1 MLARYPAARGGNL
14 QKEARL
20 ATSLGKRNSLL
31 AGAAALV
38 LTAALAVGCGSN
50 NNNAGNNKNT
60 AAPSATQAAAS
71 VAATTTTAPITA
83 AATTTAPT
91 AAATAAKT
99 ATPAAATSPTASTLS
114 MCPPADM
121 ATSLSGAGSTFDNP
135 LFSKLFDVY
144 NQQCKLQ
151 VNYQSVGSGAGIEQ
165 LTKKTVQFG
174 ATDAP
179 MTDDQVNAAG
189 GNVLHIPVTIG
200 AVPVGYNLPGIK
212 SGLKLSGDVLAKIFL
227 GQIMKWNDPAIKALN
242 AGMNLP
248 DLDIAVAHRSDG
260 SGTTF
265 IFTSYLS
272 AVSPDWK
279 SKVGAATSVEWPAGA
294 GGKGSEGVAGLVK
307 QTPGAIGYFEL
318 AYAVQNNITVAS
330 LQNQAGKFVDP
341 TSDGASAAASGAIAS
356 LPPDLR
362 ATFVNAP
369 GDASYPIA
377 GFSWVVIN
385 ANQSDAKVAQS
396 LVSLL
401 WWVTHDGQKYARDL
415 SYAPLPNQLQR
426 LDEAQLKKVMA
437 AGKPVLAQ

>member
-91 AAATAAKT
+91 AA
-99 ATPAAATSPTASTLS
+99 TSPTASTLS

-165 LTKKTVQFG
+165 LTKKTVNFG

-179 MTDDQVNAAG
+179 MTDDQIKAAG
-189 GNVLHIPVTIG
+189 GDILHIPVTIG
-200 AVPVGYNLPGIK
+200 PVSVAYNLPGVK
-212 SGLKLSGDVLAKIFL
+212 SGLKLSGVVLAKIYL
-227 GQIMKWNDPAIKALN
+227 GTIKKWNDPAIAQLN
-242 AGMNLP
+242 PDLKLP
-248 DLDIAVAHRSDG
+248 DLDITVVHRSDG

-272 AVSPDWK
+272 AISDDWK
-279 SKVGAATSVEWPAGA
+279 TKVGASTSVNWPTGA

-307 QTPGAIGYFEL
+307 QTPGGIGYFEY
-318 AYAVQNNITVAS
+318 AYATQNNLTVVAM
-330 LQNQAGKFVDP
+330 QNKDGKFVEP
-341 TSDGASAAASGAIAS
+341 SVDGASAAAGTAANS
-356 LPPDLR
+356 LPADLR

-369 GDASYPIA
+369 GPTSYPIS

-385 ANQSDAKVAQS
+385 QNQTDQKVATS
-396 LVSLL
+396 LVYLL
-401 WWVTHDGQKYARDL
+401 WWVTHQGQSYSKDL
-415 SYAPLPNQLQR
+415 QYAPLPDQVVK
-426 LDEAQLKKVMA
+426 LDEGQLKKVMVN
-437 AGKPVLAQ
+437 GKPVIPQ